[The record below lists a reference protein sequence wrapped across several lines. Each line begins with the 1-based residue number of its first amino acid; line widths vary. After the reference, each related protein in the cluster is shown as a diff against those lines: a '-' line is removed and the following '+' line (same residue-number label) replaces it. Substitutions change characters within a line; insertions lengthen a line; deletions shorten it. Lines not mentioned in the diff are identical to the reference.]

1 MHDTPHIGSVVTRR
15 GREQS
20 ERVLRVRAQKA
31 HAETRDFEADSF
43 RPPEGS
49 SHDAKA

>member
-15 GREQS
+15 GREHN

-31 HAETRDFEADSF
+31 HAETQDFQADSF

-49 SHDAKA
+49 HDAKA